1 MFIIACSSFHPL
13 LFHYNLWSHVF
24 LLIIHMS
31 YLTFMACCSPATLLS
46 SLSDPSLSLP
56 AWLFRLY
63 GLHLV
68 VGIFLSI
75 YPALIMILWFR
86 PTFAIAHKSF
96 SPEGFTDI
104 LSSME
109 PNLNQLFSYSPHSII
124 YRLLFFIFYL
134 VTNSTIYIANW
145 IGNSDVPLDFSST
158 LSSLHLIS
166 HKILLTFYIDICHL
180 PPSSPSPFYFS
191 SL

>member
-1 MFIIACSSFHPL
+1 MFIIAYSSFHPL

-24 LLIIHMS
+24 LLIIHIS

-46 SLSDPSLSLP
+46 SPSDPSLSLP

-68 VGIFLSI
+68 VGISLSI
-75 YPALIMILWFR
+75 YPALTMILWFR

-104 LSSME
+104 LNSME
-109 PNLNQLFSYSPHSII
+109 PNLKQWFSYSHSII

-134 VTNSTIYIANW
+134 VTNSTIYVGNW
-145 IGNSDVPLDFSST
+145 IGNLDIPLDFSST
-158 LSSLHLIS
+158 LIPQ
-166 HKILLTFYIDICHL
+166 I
-180 PPSSPSPFYFS
+180 
-191 SL
+191 